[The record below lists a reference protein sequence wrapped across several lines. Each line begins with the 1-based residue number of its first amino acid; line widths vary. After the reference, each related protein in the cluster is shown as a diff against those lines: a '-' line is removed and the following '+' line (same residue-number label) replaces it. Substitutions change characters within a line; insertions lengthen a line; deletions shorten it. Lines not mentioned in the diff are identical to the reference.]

1 MQFVEIKKILN
12 GNNMLEKILNDVD
25 YFDNIRKE
33 ILSTSPYYPEYIKK
47 VDNNVIYYGTFV
59 RIFRNDKW
67 YKIPVLEMYF
77 IGENG
82 FEPIA
87 LLEKFIKQV
96 CFVQYLYDVRKDF
109 IDIKGNK
116 INIVDELIK
125 EYTDYKEEHFDKN

>member
-1 MQFVEIKKILN
+1 
-12 GNNMLEKILNDVD
+12 MLEKILNDVD

-96 CFVQYLYDVRKDF
+96 QDRKTTDVF
-109 IDIKGNK
+109 I
-116 INIVDELIK
+116 VRFDEDDPSKSILV
-125 EYTDYKEEHFDKN
+125 ENY